1 MDRGGILKQLY
12 KNHSF
17 PNLLMGRIMINAGDS
32 LYYVATTWTVLQ
44 WTHNPL
50 LVGTTNTLLMVP
62 MCISFLFGPLVDA
75 IPLKKTLLLTPVLQ
89 CLILALVAFLY
100 LIDSLNV
107 YALIIL
113 VTIAMFCTQI
123 GYPAQS
129 KAIPLLVRKEKLLS
143 ANSAMSV
150 SYQGTDVIM
159 NSISGIIVAMIAFIP
174 LYFTNSLIFLIAS
187 LFMLNIKIPNLN
199 NKEKSES
206 TYLQNLKEGAIEISK
221 SLLLIVAL
229 VSGVINFGLGLL
241 YTWIPLKADYLG
253 GSYYYGLLM
262 ALFSLGLI
270 IGSLITPYIKNMNIG
285 YGKLLIFLN
294 ITSGLTLI
302 IINYIPSIGF
312 IILFPVA
319 FMTISISNV
328 SLASIQQK
336 VIPEH
341 MLARLTTIITSI
353 SAVSLPVG
361 SFIGGLLV
369 KNIGIDFTL
378 VIGGGLFIIA
388 SLIFFLSKSY
398 RLLPQIEKIEYQH
411 MFKSQK
417 IQK

>member
-1 MDRGGILKQLY
+1 
-12 KNHSF
+12 
-17 PNLLMGRIMINAGDS
+17 
-32 LYYVATTWTVLQ
+32 
-44 WTHNPL
+44 
-50 LVGTTNTLLMVP
+50 MVP

-150 SYQGTDVIM
+150 AYQGTDVIM

>member
-1 MDRGGILKQLY
+1 MKQLY

-17 PNLLMGRIMINAGDS
+17 SNLLMGRITINAGDS

-50 LVGTTNTLLMVP
+50 LVGLTNTLLMVP

-75 IPLKKTLLLTPVLQ
+75 IPLKKTLLLTPLLQ
-89 CLILALVAFLY
+89 CLILASIASLY
-100 LIDSLNV
+100 LIDYLNV

-129 KAIPLLVRKEKLLS
+129 KAIPLLVKKEKLLS

-150 SYQGTDVIM
+150 AYQGTDVIM
-159 NSISGIIVAMIAFIP
+159 NSISGIIVAMVAFIP
-174 LYFTNSLIFLIAS
+174 LYFTNSLIFLIAT
-187 LFMLNIKIPNLN
+187 LFMLNIKISNLN
-199 NKEKSES
+199 NEEKNKF

-270 IGSLITPYIKNMNIG
+270 IGSLVTPYIKNMNIG
-285 YGKLLIFLN
+285 YGKLLILLN

-319 FMTISISNV
+319 FITISISNV

-336 VIPEH
+336 VIPEY

-353 SAVSLPVG
+353 SAISLPVG
-361 SFIGGLLV
+361 SFIGGILV
-369 KNIGIDFTL
+369 KNIGINFTL

-388 SLIFFLSKSY
+388 SLIFFLSKPY
-398 RLLPQIEKIEYQH
+398 RSLPQIEKIEYQH

-417 IQK
+417 IQNQ